1 MIDDFDP
8 YEKLME
14 LQRFAK
20 HADQHIE
27 YLMKNQKVLIDTL
40 NIQHKEINLINKR
53 LKKLEER
60 TNETTGKK

>member
-1 MIDDFDP
+1 MIEDFDP

-14 LQRFAK
+14 LQRFAN

-60 TNETTGKK
+60 TNEATGKK

>member
-14 LQRFAK
+14 LQRFAN

-60 TNETTGKK
+60 TNEATGKK

>member
-1 MIDDFDP
+1 MIEDFDP

-14 LQRFAK
+14 LQRFAN

-60 TNETTGKK
+60 TNAT

>member
-14 LQRFAK
+14 LQRFAN

>member
-8 YEKLME
+8 YAKLME
-14 LQRFAK
+14 LQRFAN

-60 TNETTGKK
+60 TNEATGKK

>member
-1 MIDDFDP
+1 MIEDFDP

-14 LQRFAK
+14 LQRFAN